1 MTPAPRIRVLRLGE
15 NAWPSPGFKC
25 VEHCLNASA
34 VGTLGM
40 DLEQR
45 FQACE
50 GIVLFTRRLVGP
62 GGIEVQGGGSG
73 L

>member
-1 MTPAPRIRVLRLGE
+1 MLRLGE
-15 NAWPSPGFKC
+15 NAWPGPGFKC

-50 GIVLFTRRLVGP
+50 GIVLFTRRQVGP
-62 GGIEVQGGGSG
+62 AASKYRGGASG

>member
-1 MTPAPRIRVLRLGE
+1 MQALSER
-15 NAWPSPGFKC
+15 W
-25 VEHCLNASA
+25 
-34 VGTLGM
+34 GM